1 MEYFRIM
8 KTIMILLYT
17 NAGTSGYKLKNPL
30 KQLFQ
35 RVLFFSLV
43 SRLGFEPK
51 TYGLEGRCSIQ
62 LSYRDI
68 LFSGCKYINFC

>member
-1 MEYFRIM
+1 MLAPSLIFGI
-8 KTIMILLYT
+8 KTKNPYT
-17 NAGTSGYKLKNPL
+17 NNVWV
-30 KQLFQ
+30 FH
-35 RVLFFSLV
+35 FV

-68 LFSGCKYINFC
+68 LF